1 VAIATKSI
9 VIGAFYLRVRRIIPL
24 VLAHVL
30 YDGVQ
35 VGAFLLTYPGS

>member
-1 VAIATKSI
+1 ML
-9 VIGAFYLRVRRIIPL
+9 IGAFYLRMRRLLPL

-35 VGAFLLTYPGS
+35 VGAFLLTYPGG